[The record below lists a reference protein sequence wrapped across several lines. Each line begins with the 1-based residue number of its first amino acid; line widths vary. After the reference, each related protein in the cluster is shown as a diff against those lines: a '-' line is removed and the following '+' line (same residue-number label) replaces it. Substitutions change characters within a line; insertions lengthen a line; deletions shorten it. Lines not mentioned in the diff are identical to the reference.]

1 MQLRHRLLIYLVGV
15 HLAALAVAAWFHAEL
30 GIWFFAVEA
39 VLIASFVLGHR
50 LIQRALGPLNF
61 IQAFSDVLK
70 EREFS
75 SRFSTVGM
83 PEMDELIRTYNRMLD
98 NLYRERIQIGE
109 QRGFVERFLQAT
121 NVGVLVFD
129 FDGRITLVN
138 ESAAGYLDLERE
150 GLYGQTLRQLEGQ
163 MGERLARLTTGAAEM
178 VHLGARRFRVERQTF
193 LDRGFE
199 RAFIVIEELTAVL
212 HESERAAY
220 QKLIRLMSHEV
231 NNTVAATN
239 SLLESCTEYAPQLAE
254 EDRADFL
261 SALSVVVKRSAHL
274 NHFMRDFAEVVR
286 LPSPKPRP
294 ADLNVMLE
302 SLSLVFREPCR
313 ERGISWQRTGTADL
327 PEILVDSEQFEQAL
341 INIAKNAVEAIDRD
355 GHIEIATRLAN
366 GSVQLAIIDDGCGLD
381 DARQD
386 ELFTPFYSSKP
397 NGQGL
402 GLTLVKEIMVKHGFD
417 FSLSSRNGRTTFRVQ
432 LPHAGGIQRTRP

>member
-1 MQLRHRLLIYLVGV
+1 MQLRHRLLVYLVAV
-15 HLAALAVAAWFHAEL
+15 HLAGLGVAAWFHAEL
-30 GIWFFAVEA
+30 GNWFFAIEA
-39 VLIASFVLGHR
+39 ALICSFLVGYR
-50 LIQRALGPLNF
+50 LIDHALAPLNF

-129 FDGRITLVN
+129 FDGRITLAN
-138 ESAAGYLDLERE
+138 AAAAGFLGIERDS
-150 GLYGQTLRQLEGQ
+150 LYGRTLRQLDGD
-163 MGERLARLTTGAAEM
+163 LARRLTAPDLGAGEM
-178 VHLGARRFRVERQTF
+178 VHLGARRFRVERQAF

-199 RAFIVIEELTAVL
+199 RTFLVIEELTAIL

-239 SLLESCTEYAPQLAE
+239 SLLESCTHYAPQLAQD
-254 EDRADFL
+254 DREDFL
-261 SALSVVVKRSAHL
+261 SALSVVVKRNAHL

-286 LPSPKPRP
+286 LPSPKPRST
-294 ADLNVMLE
+294 DLNQILD
-302 SLSLVFREPCR
+302 SLSLVFREQCR
-313 ERGISWQRTGTADL
+313 ERGIVWRRTGEMDL
-327 PEILVDSEQFEQAL
+327 PEILVDAEQFEQAL
-341 INIAKNAVEAIDRD
+341 INVAKNAVEAIDQA
-355 GHIEIATRLAN
+355 GHVELVTEVKDE
-366 GSVQLAIIDDGCGLD
+366 GVDLAIIDDGCGLD
-381 DARQD
+381 TDRQD

-402 GLTLVKEIMVKHGFD
+402 GLTLVKEVMVKHGFD
-417 FSLSSRNGRTTFRVQ
+417 YSLSSQDGRTAFRVQ
-432 LPHAGGIQRTRP
+432 IPRADKG